1 MVKIQL
7 LTEALLELAIEKLN
21 RKCSYTTR
29 TCSRPPDQ
37 IGRRRGSDSGKIAFF
52 SRKSAIGGNGE
63 ERCEI
68 DDFGILSLAGL
79 PISPF

>member
-1 MVKIQL
+1 MTIVAVSLRNRCVIDSVFGNAALSQRW

-37 IGRRRGSDSGKIAFF
+37 IGGQRLIKVA
-52 SRKSAIGGNGE
+52 SRSE
-63 ERCEI
+63 
-68 DDFGILSLAGL
+68 ST
-79 PISPF
+79 PFR